1 MSADGHFFLTE
12 PDESELF
19 GASRDCCDVF
29 YLVL

>member
-1 MSADGHFFLTE
+1 MSADGHFLLAE

-19 GASRDCCDVF
+19 GASRVCRDVF